1 MLKKK
6 DLINYFVEGIKSQDK
21 MKIGVEHEKFILNK
35 KTLKPLSYDENGGI
49 NDIFESLINIG
60 WEAVTEGKKKT
71 IIALKKNL
79 EFITLEPG
87 GQLELSGALLDNIHQ
102 TCDETSNHLS
112 ELKSLSKKFNFIL
125 LGMGVEP
132 TSSIN
137 DFPWMPKERY
147 SIMKKYMPKVG
158 TLGHHMMQRSA
169 TSQVNFDYSSEDD
182 MIKKF
187 RVLLNFESVGT
198 AIFANSPFDN
208 GKPSKYKSLRSHFWH
223 HTDKDRTGVLPFV
236 FSNDFNFE
244 TYVNYALD
252 IPMYFVKRN
261 NAYVDMTNQTFNEY
275 LNNGYYDNN
284 QRFEATIADWVDHIT
299 TLFPQ
304 VRLKQFLEV
313 RSMDACSWSLICSPA
328 AFWTGILYDSESLE
342 EAENLSKDWTDQERK
357 ILNLSVPE
365 EGLNLEFKNTNLLE
379 IAKKL
384 LLISE
389 KGLER
394 RNILSS
400 NKQYNEAAYL
410 NKIKSNLNE
419 GKSPADKLLDK
430 YNGTWNKSLKPIY
443 SELIF

>member
-1 MLKKK
+1 MLSKK
-6 DLINYFVEGIKSQDK
+6 DLINYFIEGIKSKDK

-35 KTLKPLSYDENGGI
+35 KTLKPLSYEEFGGI
-49 NDIFESLINIG
+49 KDIFESLINIG
-60 WEAVTEGKKKT
+60 WEPVIEGKKKT

-102 TCDETSNHLS
+102 TCDETSNHLN
-112 ELKSLSKKFNFIL
+112 ELKSLSEKFDFIL

-132 TSSIN
+132 SLSIN

-169 TSQVNFDYSSEDD
+169 TSQVNFDYSSEED

-223 HTDKDRTGVLPFV
+223 HTDKDRTGILPFV

-252 IPMYFVKRN
+252 VPMYFIKRN
-261 NAYVDMTNQTFNEY
+261 NVYIDMTNQTFNEY
-275 LNNGYYDNN
+275 LINGHYDND
-284 QRFEATIADWVDHIT
+284 QRFEATITDWVDHIT

-304 VRLKQFLEV
+304 VRLKQFMEV
-313 RSMDACSWSLICSPA
+313 RSMDACSWNLICAPA
-328 AFWTGILYDSESLE
+328 AFWTGILYDAESLE
-342 EAENLSKDWTDQERK
+342 EAEILSKDWTNQDRK
-357 ILNLSVPE
+357 VLNL
-365 EGLNLEFKNTNLLE
+365 
-379 IAKKL
+379 
-384 LLISE
+384 
-389 KGLER
+389 
-394 RNILSS
+394 
-400 NKQYNEAAYL
+400 
-410 NKIKSNLNE
+410 
-419 GKSPADKLLDK
+419 
-430 YNGTWNKSLKPIY
+430 
-443 SELIF
+443 

>member
-1 MLKKK
+1 MLSKK
-6 DLINYFVEGIKSQDK
+6 DLINYFIEGIKSKDK

-35 KTLKPLSYDENGGI
+35 KTLKPLSYEENGGI
-49 NDIFESLINIG
+49 NDIFEALINIG
-60 WEAVTEGKKKT
+60 WKPVIEGEKKT

-102 TCDETSNHLS
+102 TCEETSNHLF
-112 ELKSLSKKFNFIL
+112 ELKSLSEKFNFIL

-132 TSSIN
+132 TLSIN

-169 TSQVNFDYSSEDD
+169 TSQVNFDYSSEND

-244 TYVNYALD
+244 AYVNYALN
-252 IPMYFVKRN
+252 IPMYFIKRN
-261 NAYVDMTNQTFNEY
+261 NVYIDMTKLTFNEY

-284 QRFEATIADWVDHIT
+284 QKCEATITDWVDHIT

-313 RSMDACSWSLICSPA
+313 RSMDACTWSLICAPA
-328 AFWTGILYDSESLE
+328 AFWTGILYDEKSLE
-342 EAENLSKDWTDQERK
+342 EADMLSKDWTDQDRK
-357 ILNLSVPE
+357 MLNLLVPE
-365 EGLNLEFKNTNLLE
+365 EGLNLRFRNTNLLE

-384 LLISE
+384 LLISK

-400 NKQYNEAAYL
+400 DKKYNEVIYL
-410 NKIKSNLNE
+410 NKIQSNLNE
-419 GKSPADKLLDK
+419 GKSPADELLDK
-430 YNGTWNKSLKPIY
+430 YNGIWNKSLKPIY